1 VATEPDKGQ
10 KTTGGNQRV
19 ERVPCWL
26 RTCFDQFQLTSRSI
40 LVVDDV
46 LGNLT
51 LVRLVLSRQG
61 FEVHTAVLPGRQAVT
76 HGCSGCG
83 LRRRTC
89 RRGPLLIA
97 CESNFTLSWPRLPS
111 GAHNSSDER
120 RGWPV
125 ADAGATAQAGWRWI
139 LGRTAG
145 LFLLPQLVAGGPFCL
160 VAGRRLDRNGCSSGR
175 RFPGRPSCLSGPP
188 RRRARA
194 YSWIRET
201 WLIWSECQCYGLSWQ
216 LEPRAWCRVP
226 FSSNP
231 VSGRQF

>member
-1 VATEPDKGQ
+1 MQEMAARCRTQRNTCPLHADVHMVANLIESDRRMLRHNPRHKISSCLEDFYPAAPAISPAQ
-10 KTTGGNQRV
+10 LQQRGHG
-19 ERVPCWL
+19 L
-26 RTCFDQFQLTSRSI
+26 
-40 LVVDDV
+40 
-46 LGNLT
+46 
-51 LVRLVLSRQG
+51 
-61 FEVHTAVLPGRQAVT
+61 LPACQAVT

-89 RRGPLLIA
+89 CRGPLLIA

-188 RRRARA
+188 HRLSQSIQKIRRQRRKERIHELLRKCPKPL
-194 YSWIRET
+194 Y
-201 WLIWSECQCYGLSWQ
+201 Q
-216 LEPRAWCRVP
+216 LPGAGTD
-226 FSSNP
+226 
-231 VSGRQF
+231 GRFGAV